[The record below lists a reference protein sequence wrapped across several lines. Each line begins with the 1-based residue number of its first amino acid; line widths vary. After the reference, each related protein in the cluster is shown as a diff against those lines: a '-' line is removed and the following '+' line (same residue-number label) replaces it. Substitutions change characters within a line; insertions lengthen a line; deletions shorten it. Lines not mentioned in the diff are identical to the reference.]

1 MFPAKFI
8 SSLGQIPSEMV
19 SAAETTQTSAG
30 TFLTQRTAGAEVRRG
45 FIKNKK
51 IKIIK
56 EMRQGCW
63 GAWGSLTVAGGH
75 NPAPHHFQNPD
86 LQFPETT
93 EASLSI
99 DRCTPFLHSHPQAR
113 LCLPG
118 VLLCILPDLLHVASS
133 GKPSS
138 PPTFEGVLCC
148 AVLQVPVAP
157 CPPVSRLLL
166 LNHNRLQ
173 FVFFPVSS
181 LRPHSSLLFWFLA
194 SCLAQS
200 QSQ

>member
-51 IKIIK
+51 VKIIK

-75 NPAPHHFQNPD
+75 IPAPHHFQNPD

-93 EASLSI
+93 EASLSM
-99 DRCTPFLHSHPQAR
+99 DAH
-113 LCLPG
+113 
-118 VLLCILPDLLHVASS
+118 
-133 GKPSS
+133 PSS
-138 PPTFEGVLCC
+138 LPTPKPGFACLVCSYASCLVSSTLPPLGSLPAHPRLRGCC
-148 AVLQVPVAP
+148 AVQS
-157 CPPVSRLLL
+157 CR
-166 LNHNRLQ
+166 
-173 FVFFPVSS
+173 FP
-181 LRPHSSLLFWFLA
+181 
-194 SCLAQS
+194 
-200 QSQ
+200 

>member
-19 SAAETTQTSAG
+19 SDAETTQTSAG

-75 NPAPHHFQNPD
+75 IPAPHHFQTLTCNSQKPQKP
-86 LQFPETT
+86 LCR
-93 EASLSI
+93 SI
-99 DRCTPFLHSHPQAR
+99 DAH
-113 LCLPG
+113 
-118 VLLCILPDLLHVASS
+118 
-133 GKPSS
+133 PSS
-138 PPTFEGVLCC
+138 IPTPKPGFACLVCSYASCLISSTLPPLGSLPAHPRLRGCC
-148 AVLQVPVAP
+148 AVQS
-157 CPPVSRLLL
+157 CR
-166 LNHNRLQ
+166 
-173 FVFFPVSS
+173 FP
-181 LRPHSSLLFWFLA
+181 
-194 SCLAQS
+194 
-200 QSQ
+200 